1 MRALSASLAAVLF
14 TAACGAGRPAPAPL
28 DTRND
33 ACAECR
39 MTVSSARFASQIV
52 APGEEPRFF
61 DDLGC
66 LAAHLIDAPAPPAGA
81 AVYVADYRTREWAPA
96 ASAVYTKVDGLAT
109 PMGSHVVAHASAA
122 SRDGDPAARGGAPVD
137 PRAFFGGRLPGG
149 RP

>member
-1 MRALSASLAAVLF
+1 MRALSAGVAFVVFA
-14 TAACGAGRPAPAPL
+14 AACGTGPLPPAPL

-66 LAAHLIDAPAPPAGA
+66 LAAHLHDGPALPAGA
-81 AVYVADYRTREWAPA
+81 AVYVADHRTREWAPA

-109 PMGSHVVAHASAA
+109 PMGSYVVAHASVA
-122 SRDGDPAARGGAPVD
+122 SRDSDPAVRGGVAVD
-137 PRAFFGGRLPGG
+137 PHALFGGRLPGG